1 MSNMPSRF
9 PIIIGVAIV
18 IGMAL
23 STLIFWQRPAWFDLH
38 DPSNPLTAR
47 QAAATEW
54 APVIGVPVPN
64 FTLTAAQTQKSV
76 SLSDLRGQPVVLNFW
91 ATWCGPCRVEMP
103 AFQAAYQANQHQ
115 NLSVLAINYGEQ
127 REIVLDFGA
136 EMGLTF
142 PLLLDPDGS
151 AQTLFQIRGYP
162 STMFIASDGTLV
174 ATHIGLLTKGQLA
187 EKLQKILP

>member
-1 MSNMPSRF
+1 
-9 PIIIGVAIV
+9 
-18 IGMAL
+18 
-23 STLIFWQRPAWFDLH
+23 
-38 DPSNPLTAR
+38 
-47 QAAATEW
+47 
-54 APVIGVPVPN
+54 VPVPN

-187 EKLQKILP
+187 ENLRKILP